1 MKHEIVA
8 VEKFVIVGPYTLKI
22 VFDDSKEKVINF
34 LPILK
39 GEIYGPLKEESV
51 FNAVQIDP
59 AMKTLVW

>member
-1 MKHEIVA
+1 
-8 VEKFVIVGPYTLKI
+8 VIVGPYTLKI